1 MSTVRAAL
9 LAVALLGCAQHATAR
24 EFPVE
29 LMRPWFAAVTE
40 ACVKRDPPNAKYY
53 KAGFALMMKRHPE
66 AARAVVDK
74 KTFPDLEKSIKHDI
88 ETADERAMN
97 RDCRVLYDL
106 AGEVASG
113 PPDAPPPK

>member
-1 MSTVRAAL
+1 MLRKAL
-9 LAVALLGCAQHATAR
+9 TTIALLGCAQSAMAR

-40 ACVKRDPPNAKYY
+40 ACSKKDPPNAKYY
-53 KAGFALMMKRHPE
+53 KTGLALMMKRHPE
-66 AARAVVDK
+66 AAHAVVDK
-74 KTFPDLEKSIKHDI
+74 TVYPNVDKSIKHDI
-88 ETADERAMN
+88 ETMDERALA